1 VTRFRALTSYKIE
14 GVRFSN
20 YLLCRG
26 DRGLISAGIPIR
38 AHIKETYDTEISATT
53 LSSITD
59 KVIPLVKEWQ
69 QRPLEELYSI
79 VWLDAMFY
87 KVKEEGR
94 TQTRCVYNILGI
106 NKDGRKEILGMY
118 TAQSEG
124 ANFWLGVISDMKQ
137 RGVMDILIACIDG
150 LKGFDEAI
158 LTVYPQTEVQT
169 CVVHQ
174 IRNSVNSGK
183 RFMCQN

>member
-1 VTRFRALTSYKIE
+1 
-14 GVRFSN
+14 
-20 YLLCRG
+20 
-26 DRGLISAGIPIR
+26 
-38 AHIKETYDTEISATT
+38 
-53 LSSITD
+53 
-59 KVIPLVKEWQ
+59 
-69 QRPLEELYSI
+69 
-79 VWLDAMFY
+79 
-87 KVKEEGR
+87 
-94 TQTRCVYNILGI
+94 
-106 NKDGRKEILGMY
+106 MY